1 MLIKKSVLKII
12 SICTAGVIIPT
23 AVIGGY
29 FVISE
34 ADRYRGLYT
43 NPANDGTSAMV
54 SAYRGAVLQGAEIIM
69 APGFTHGTPITTAF
83 KEVPDFF
90 KNTGF
95 LFFDDAIS
103 GASRAAANTWNITYR
118 ADLGSIQV
126 GIAAA
131 YFLNLYQDTFLE
143 DGNLTY
149 AMWGG
154 LNFSSVTSFMG
165 GFQQGIEWANKE
177 LAGKDIGTPAKKYVQ
192 VQALNKVTGKNYD
205 SFTGGFGPSNGINIM
220 QQIIADK
227 PDILMPVAGPQ
238 VWTASSIISSINSKT
253 ILVGVDSAVE
263 DDPRNTDIN
272 FTSNGEKIG
281 NGKRVQFSSLKN
293 LARSAETVLKIIN
306 NGNKVP
312 EDKVDQERYSNF
324 ASNNGQAGGIGGYG
338 TIAVGDSKNGN
349 VGISTAGK
357 VFFEKALGLV
367 YPDVADLST
376 VDPSILPIY
385 STVDKMFFTD
395 NAGIKWH
402 YDKDAVDPKTGNK
415 IGLRLEFQDNNSSGI
430 NTLNTK
436 GIIQKGDQKAVDKF
450 KIILSSAGSILM
462 DASFSQSCY
471 VGLYTYLKSEGINI
485 PPAVGG

>member
-83 KEVPDFF
+83 KEAPDFF

-118 ADLGSIQV
+118 ADLGSVQV

-165 GFQQGIEWANKE
+165 GFQKGIEWANAK
-177 LAGKDIGTPAKKYVQ
+177 LAGTNIGTPAKKYV
-192 VQALNKVTGKNYD
+192 KVIPLSEATGKNYD
-205 SFTGGFGPSNGINIM
+205 AFTGGFGPSNGINIM

-272 FTSNGEKIG
+272 FTSNGNKIG

-312 EDKVDQERYSNF
+312 EIDPADKNRYENF
-324 ASNNGQAGGIGGYG
+324 SIDGSLNSVGGYG
-338 TIAVGDSKNGN
+338 TIAVGDSINGN
-349 VGISTAGK
+349 VGISKAGETI
-357 VFFEKALGLV
+357 FEDALTLAQTID
-367 YPDVADLST
+367 PTLI
-376 VDPSILPIY
+376 DPSTDSIY
-385 STVDKMFFTD
+385 GNNDTERFANMFYID
-395 NAGIKWH
+395 DSK
-402 YDKDAVDPKTGNK
+402 NK
-415 IGLRLEFQDNNSSGI
+415 HFYGPNVPGGLRLKFLDNNSSGI